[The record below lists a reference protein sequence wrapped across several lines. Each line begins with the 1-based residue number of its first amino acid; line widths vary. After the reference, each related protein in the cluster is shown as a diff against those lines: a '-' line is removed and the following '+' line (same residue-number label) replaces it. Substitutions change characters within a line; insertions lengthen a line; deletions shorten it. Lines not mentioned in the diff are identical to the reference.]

1 MEAIIGRYRVH
12 MEETGLVLKH
22 AAGIIFDLTLDETL
36 ELGDYINVYRQ
47 TLMAIKRDTDPHMES
62 IISDEQSN

>member
-1 MEAIIGRYRVH
+1 MEK
-12 MEETGLVLKH
+12 TGLVLKH

-47 TLMAIKRDTDPHMES
+47 TLMTIKRDTDPQMES
-62 IISDEQSN
+62 IDSNEPSK